1 MRSTA
6 VVLATLASLAAAAS
20 ARSEGIA
27 VTPNLNVPS
36 GFGAD
41 VTYRLSPHFNLR
53 AGASVP
59 STPEVKDVK
68 FEDIKYDVKLKL
80 GGFDLLAD
88 WHPFAGNFHVSGGI
102 VTLRTPWALK
112 ATSVSSYKINGTS
125 YDASGV
131 GSLTG
136 EIRFGNTVAPALLVG
151 WGNPVR
157 PGKRFGV
164 VLDAG
169 LAYIGKQEFA
179 LTATGP
185 LTTDAA
191 FQRDLEAE
199 QRKQSYEHSLT
210 LVVKVGLSYQF

>member
-1 MRSTA
+1 MRSTV
-6 VVLATLASLAAAAS
+6 VVLAAVASLATTAV

-27 VTPNLNVPS
+27 VTPNLGLLS

-41 VTYRLSPHFNLR
+41 VTYRLSPHFNVR
-53 AGASVP
+53 AGGYIP
-59 STPEVKDVK
+59 STPELKDLKWGDVK
-68 FEDIKYDVKLKL
+68 YDTQLKL
-80 GGFDLLAD
+80 GGLNLFAD

-102 VTLRTPWALK
+102 VTLRSPWTLK

-131 GSLTG
+131 GNLTG
-136 EIRFGNTVAPALLVG
+136 EIRFGNAVAPALLVG

-157 PGKRFGV
+157 PGKRLGV
-164 VLDAG
+164 VFDAG
-169 LAYIGKQEFA
+169 LAYITKQEFA

-185 LTTDAA
+185 LATNAA

-199 QRKQSYEHSLT
+199 QRKQSFEPSLT